1 VSTPRRR
8 AHSTATSVREYARG
22 AAGGLLFSL
31 PLLYTMEM
39 WWAGF
44 LASPRRLLGAIAG
57 TFVLLLGYN
66 RYAGMHHD
74 TSWTEIA
81 IDSVEELGVGLI
93 GAACILWLLG
103 RIEPGMP
110 MSEILGRVVVQG
122 LAGAIGV
129 SIGTAQLGGDDGFRD
144 RPPAKAD
151 AARRPQSIWSHLALA
166 ACGAV
171 VVAGNVAP
179 TDEIAILGAELSGWQ
194 LAGLS
199 AASLVMAA
207 VVLHFSEFR
216 GSVPHGESG
225 WLGVVQ
231 SAVTTYA
238 VAVVTSLVLLWFF
251 GRFAGAAAGI
261 VASETIVLSFAASL
275 GASAGRLLLQS

>member
-1 VSTPRRR
+1 
-8 AHSTATSVREYARG
+8 
-22 AAGGLLFSL
+22 
-31 PLLYTMEM
+31 MEM
-39 WWAGF
+39 CWAGF
-44 LASPRRLLGAIAG
+44 LASPRRLVGAIAG

-74 TSWTEIA
+74 TSWAEIA
-81 IDSVEELGVGLI
+81 IDSVEELGLGLI
-93 GAACILWLLG
+93 GAAFILWLLG

-110 MSEILGRVVVQG
+110 SSEIVGRVVVQG

-129 SIGTAQLGGDDGFRD
+129 SIGTAQLGGDDAFQD
-144 RPPAKAD
+144 RPSKKRE
-151 AARRPQSIWSHLALA
+151 AARQPRGIWSHLALA

-179 TDEIAILGAELSGWQ
+179 TDEIAILGAELAGWQ
-194 LAGLS
+194 LAALS

-207 VVLHFSEFR
+207 GVLHFSEFR

-225 WLGVVQ
+225 WLGVLQ

-238 VAVVTSLVLLWFF
+238 VAVVASFVLLWFF
-251 GRFAGAAAGI
+251 GRFSGTAPGI
-261 VASETIVLSFAASL
+261 VVSETIVLGFAASL